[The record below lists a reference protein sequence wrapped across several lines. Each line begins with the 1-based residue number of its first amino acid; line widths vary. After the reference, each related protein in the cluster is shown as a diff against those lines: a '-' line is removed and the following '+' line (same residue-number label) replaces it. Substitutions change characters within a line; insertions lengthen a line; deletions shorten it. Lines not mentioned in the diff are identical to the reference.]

1 MGIGGHISTDIN
13 PGLQMNSESEP
24 NPATSREGA
33 SPLPGRKDV
42 LKLGAAVGLAAL
54 GASCGPIRTLRNTL
68 RRMSGSFDVILWR
81 GTIVDG
87 RGGPGFEADIGIHG
101 DEITAIGNLSDARAA
116 NNFDCTGY
124 HVFPG
129 FVDLHSHSDYVL
141 FEDRRAFSK
150 IFQGVTTEIV
160 GQDGRSPGPF
170 TPALAKSMHAYLKKQ
185 YSVPYIRD
193 VSDYYDALEELRPA
207 LNVKTMIGAG
217 ILRQG
222 QAGYNRRKLDRE
234 EIKNIR
240 KLIESGLSDG
250 ACGISSGLEYLPN
263 AHSDAPE
270 LIEMCKGSPVYS
282 THMRNEDDRVIEALL
297 EAIRIARD
305 ANVPLNISHFKLQGK
320 RNWNQI
326 HTAFQVIQEA
336 RKEGLRVTMDR
347 YPYLA
352 YHTSLNSLFPIW
364 AQRKGIRPSLKN
376 GDQAARLRRDLESKV
391 QGIGGY
397 DRIHLGVV
405 YSRKY
410 EDYSG
415 KSIAEL
421 SRIKGKQ
428 PFDLMLDIAGSGS
441 ASTVVFAMSPEN
453 LRRIYSDPFVAVAS
467 DGSALPP
474 GMSGRPHPRNYGTF
488 THFLEMIRKEKFL
501 SLEEAVRKCTAL
513 PASIAG
519 LADSG
524 QIQEGYKA
532 DIAIF
537 DLSRLR
543 SYASYENPVR
553 ISAGVEALLV
563 NGEFVIRNTL
573 FTGVYPGRPLREV
586 VS

>member
-1 MGIGGHISTDIN
+1 
-13 PGLQMNSESEP
+13 MNSEPRTDSDK
-24 NPATSREGA
+24 TSTH
-33 SPLPGRKDV
+33 SILPGRKDV
-42 LKLGAAVGLAAL
+42 LKLGGIVGLAAL
-54 GASCGPIRTLRNTL
+54 GAGCGPLRTLQNTL
-68 RRMSGSFDVILWR
+68 RRMSGSYDIILWR

-87 RGGPGFEADIGIHG
+87 RGGPAFVADIGIHG
-101 DEITAIGNLSDARAA
+101 DEITAIGNLAEARAG

-160 GQDGRSPGPF
+160 GQDGRSAGPF
-170 TPALAKSMHAYLKKQ
+170 TPALARAMHGYLKKQ
-185 YSVPYIRD
+185 YPVPFIED

-207 LNVKTMIGAG
+207 LNIKTMIGAG

-222 QAGYNRRKLDRE
+222 QAGYNRRKLEKD
-234 EIKNIR
+234 EIRNIR
-240 KLIESGLSDG
+240 KLIDGGLSDG

-263 AHSDAPE
+263 ALSDAS
-270 LIEMCKGSPVYS
+270 EMVKMVRGTPVYS

-305 ANVPLNISHFKLQGK
+305 AEVPLNISHFKLQGK
-320 RNWNQI
+320 RNWNKI

-336 RKEGLRVTMDR
+336 RRDGLHITMDR

-352 YHTSLNSLFPIW
+352 YHTSLNSLYPIW
-364 AQRKGIRPSLKN
+364 AQRKGIRPSLKK
-376 GDQAARLRRDLESKV
+376 GDQAARLRKDLENKV

-397 DRIHLGVV
+397 DRIRLGVV

-410 EDYSG
+410 QDYSG
-415 KSIAEL
+415 KSIAEI
-421 SRIKGKQ
+421 SRIKGKA
-428 PFDLMLDIAGSGS
+428 PYDLMLDIAGSGS

-474 GMSGRPHPRNYGTF
+474 SMSGRPHPRNYGTF
-488 THFLEMIRKEKFL
+488 SHFLEMIRKEKFL
-501 SLEEAVRKCTAL
+501 SLEEAVRRCSGL

-519 LADSG
+519 LRDRG
-524 QIQEGYKA
+524 QIREGYKA

-553 ISAGVEALLV
+553 ISGGVEALLV
-563 NGEFVIRNTL
+563 NGEFVIRNAL
-573 FTGVYPGRPLREV
+573 FTGVYPGGPLRDV